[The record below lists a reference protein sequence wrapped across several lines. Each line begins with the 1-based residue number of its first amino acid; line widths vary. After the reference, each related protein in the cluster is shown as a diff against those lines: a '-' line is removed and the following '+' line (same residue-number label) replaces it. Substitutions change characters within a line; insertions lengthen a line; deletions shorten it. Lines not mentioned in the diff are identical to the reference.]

1 MRAKPGS
8 RHCDVG
14 SDCQHLPSTAHFS
27 TFSCAEWCPAN
38 FLMCPIMILCLLKMK
53 GNTPHLGFY
62 NCTGVLRAEKHS
74 FYFIIFFWIFIQH
87 LSGPFVADTVQVF
100 VLRCSLGPGPPVHLH
115 GPYLVLGAG
124 GYFHECFAKLPTS
137 HTPCH
142 VAHIHTVGF
151 RLSGSKY
158 PGCSPL

>member
-74 FYFIIFFWIFIQH
+74 FYFILFFLDFHSAFVRPFCCWHCTGFCPQMFPGTWPPLCTSMGRTRSWGGGDTFMNVLLSFQPLTLPAMWPIFT
-87 LSGPFVADTVQVF
+87 L
-100 VLRCSLGPGPPVHLH
+100 
-115 GPYLVLGAG
+115 
-124 GYFHECFAKLPTS
+124 
-137 HTPCH
+137 
-142 VAHIHTVGF
+142 
-151 RLSGSKY
+151 
-158 PGCSPL
+158 